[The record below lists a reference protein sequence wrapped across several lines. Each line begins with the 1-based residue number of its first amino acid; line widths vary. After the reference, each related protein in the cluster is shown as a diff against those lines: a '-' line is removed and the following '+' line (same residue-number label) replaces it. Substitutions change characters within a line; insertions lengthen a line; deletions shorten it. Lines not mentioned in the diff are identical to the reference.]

1 MRLVGIIVA
10 AVLSASPAHAAEV
23 HSIAPER
30 MAAAERF
37 LDSMNYDQLVE
48 RTLETVMAESQR
60 ALEAK
65 LTNDFGNSMSGS
77 VVREI
82 SAIARRHV
90 DKALKDNRS
99 VLKRG
104 TATIYAS
111 HFTTEELERLAT
123 IQTDPVMVKY
133 LGELPQISAESL
145 ALSRAAMEKEQSSMA
160 AEIRVLIEN
169 YARGTGRGP
178 ST

>member
-1 MRLVGIIVA
+1 MRLVGIIMA
-10 AVLSASPAHAAEV
+10 ALWAVSPAHSAEPQP
-23 HSIAPER
+23 IPPER

-37 LDSMNYDQLVE
+37 LDSMNYDELVE

-65 LTNDFGNSMSGS
+65 LTSDFGNAMSGS

-111 HFTTEELERLAT
+111 HFTTEELERLAA
-123 IQTDPVMVKY
+123 IQADPVMVKY

-160 AEIRVLIEN
+160 AEIRALIES
-169 YARGTGRGP
+169 YARGTSRGP